1 MKQPEQTETGLT
13 GEVDH
18 GFMRGDGPL
27 LKEELVEVFA
37 ARCQNSFV
45 GAVLLSFDQQGDVTE
60 LVAEALAVEF
70 VQHGLTVFGQELVH
84 LTLTVHLEKPP
95 TETRLTKDSI
105 L

>member
-1 MKQPEQTETGLT
+1 MC
-13 GEVDH
+13 
-18 GFMRGDGPL
+18 GDGSL

-45 GAVLLSFDQQGDVTE
+45 RTVLLSLNQQGDVTE

-70 VQHGLTVFGQELVH
+70 VQHGLAVFRQELVH
-84 LTLTVHLEKPP
+84 LTLAVHLEKPP

-105 L
+105 LRRAIIHN